1 MLRMLL
7 RSLEKFIRQKQQVI
21 NDLKFFRS
29 EFLDIIIRIYL
40 KRIQI

>member
-1 MLRMLL
+1 MLL

-29 EFLDIIIRIYL
+29 EFFDIIIRIYL
-40 KRIQI
+40 KRIQT

>member
-1 MLRMLL
+1 MLL

-29 EFLDIIIRIYL
+29 EFLDIIIRI
-40 KRIQI
+40 QI

>member
-21 NDLKFFRS
+21 NDLKFFGS

>member
-1 MLRMLL
+1 MLL

-40 KRIQI
+40 KRIQT